1 VKVIAKYPYLCSD
14 VDRHG
19 NVRVYFRRAG
29 QPKVRLREKLDSEA
43 FRRRYDELLAGGP
56 KAADQPQTS
65 LATPKRNTLRWLC
78 VEFFGSPDFK
88 RLDPRTQYTRR
99 RILELMFDEPI
110 APGAKETFGEFP
122 LDRLRP
128 KDLRVLRDR
137 KADLPGAADNR
148 VRALRRVFKW
158 GLKNEHVKSN
168 PARDVEYVAKGSE
181 GWHSWTPAEL
191 IKFEERHPVGTKPR
205 LALALLMYTGARRS
219 DVVRLGKGNV
229 QDGWIK
235 FSQRKTSVPVEL
247 PMLPALQ
254 EIIDVTPV
262 VGATTYLV
270 TQYGKPFTAA
280 GFGNWFRD
288 RCNEAVLPQCSAHG
302 VRKASAA
309 RAAENG
315 ATVHQLM
322 SMFGWLTMH
331 EAQRY
336 TKAAE
341 RKRLARDAAV
351 LLKR

>member
-1 VKVIAKYPYLCSD
+1 MKIIAKYPYLCSD

-29 QPKVRLREKLDSEA
+29 RKVRIREKLDCEA
-43 FRRRYDELLAGGP
+43 FRRRYDELLAGGD
-56 KAADQPQTS
+56 KGKEADPPIT
-65 LATPKRNTLRWLC
+65 APKRNTLRWLC

-88 RLDPRTQYTRR
+88 RLDPRSQYTRR
-99 RILELMFDEPI
+99 RILEHMFDEPI
-110 APGAKETFGEFP
+110 APGAAETFGDFP

-158 GLKNEHVKSN
+158 GLKNEHVKAN

-181 GWHSWTPAEL
+181 GWHSWTPEEL
-191 IKFEERHPVGTKPR
+191 TKFEERHPIGTKAR

-229 QDGWIK
+229 RDGWIK
-235 FSQRKTSVPVEL
+235 FSQHKTRVSVEL
-247 PMLPALQ
+247 PMLSALQ
-254 EIIDVTPV
+254 EVIEATPV
-262 VGATTYLV
+262 IGATTYLV

-288 RCNEAVLPQCSAHG
+288 RCNEAGLPQCAAHG

-336 TKAAE
+336 TRAAE
-341 RKRLARDAAV
+341 RKRLARDAAT

>member
-1 VKVIAKYPYLCSD
+1 MKVVAKYPYLCSD

-29 QPKVRLREKLDSEA
+29 RPKARIREKLDSEA
-43 FRRRYDELLAGGP
+43 FRRRYDELLTGGSASNEAGG
-56 KAADQPQTS
+56 AVGV
-65 LATPKRNTLRWLC
+65 LPKRNTFRWLC
-78 VEFFGSPDFK
+78 VQFFGSPDFK

-99 RILELMFDEPI
+99 RLLEAMFDEPI
-110 APGAKETFGEFP
+110 APGAAETFADFP
-122 LDRLRP
+122 LDRLRA

-158 GLKNEHVKSN
+158 GLSNEHVRSN
-168 PARDVEYVAKGSE
+168 PARDVEYVAKDSE
-181 GWHSWTPAEL
+181 GWHSWTPEEL
-191 IKFEERHPVGTKPR
+191 NQFEARHPVGTKAR
-205 LALALLMYTGARRS
+205 LALALLMYTAARRS
-219 DVVRLGKGNV
+219 DVVKLGNGHIR
-229 QDGWIK
+229 DGWIK
-235 FSQRKTSVPVEL
+235 FMQYKTSVPVEL
-247 PMLPALQ
+247 PILPALQ
-254 EIIDVTPV
+254 EVIDATPV
-262 VGATTYLV
+262 IGTTTFLV
-270 TQYGKPFTAA
+270 TQHGKPFTAA

-288 RCNEAVLPQCSAHG
+288 RCNEARLPQCSAHG

-336 TKAAE
+336 TQAAE
-341 RKRLARDAAV
+341 RKRLARDAAT

>member
-14 VDRHG
+14 MDRHG

-29 QPKVRLREKLDSEA
+29 QPKVRIREKLDSES
-43 FRRRYDELLAGGP
+43 FRRRYDELLSGGP
-56 KAADQPQTS
+56 KANDPPPSVTA
-65 LATPKRNTLRWLC
+65 PKRNTLRWLC

-110 APGAKETFGEFP
+110 APGANETFGDFP

-158 GLKNEHVKSN
+158 GLKNEHVRAN
-168 PARDVEYVAKGSE
+168 PARDVEYVSKGSE
-181 GWHSWTPAEL
+181 GWHSWTPEEL
-191 IKFEERHPVGTKPR
+191 TKYEVRHPAGTKAR

-219 DVVRLGKGNV
+219 DVVKLGKGNV
-229 QDGWIK
+229 HDGWIK
-235 FSQRKTSVPVEL
+235 FSQRKTSVVVEL
-247 PMLPALQ
+247 PMLSALQ
-254 EIIDVTPV
+254 EIIDTTAV
-262 VGATTYLV
+262 VGTTTYLV
-270 TQYGKPFTAA
+270 TNYGKPFTAD

-288 RCNEAVLPQCSAHG
+288 RCNEAGLPHCSAHG

-336 TKAAE
+336 TRAAE
-341 RKRLARDAAV
+341 RKRLARDAAS
-351 LLKR
+351 LLRR

>member
-1 VKVIAKYPYLCSD
+1 
-14 VDRHG
+14 
-19 NVRVYFRRAG
+19 VRI
-29 QPKVRLREKLDSEA
+29 RERLDSEA
-43 FRRRYDELLAGGP
+43 FRRRYDELLAGSDHA
-56 KAADQPQTS
+56 KEADPAVT
-65 LATPKRNTLRWLC
+65 TPKRNTLRWLC
-78 VEFFGSPDFK
+78 VEFFTSADFK
-88 RLDPRTQYTRR
+88 RLDPRSQYTRR
-99 RILELMFDEPI
+99 RILEHMFDEPI
-110 APGAKETFGEFP
+110 APGATETFGDFP

-137 KADLPGAADNR
+137 KANLPGAADNR

-158 GLKNEHVKSN
+158 GLKNEHVRAN

-181 GWHSWTPAEL
+181 GWHSWTPDEL
-191 IKFEERHPVGTKPR
+191 TKFEERHPVGTKAR

-229 QDGWIK
+229 RNGWIK
-235 FSQRKTSVPVEL
+235 FSQHKTSVPVEL
-247 PMLPALQ
+247 PVLPALQ
-254 EIIDVTPV
+254 EIIDATPV

-331 EAQRY
+331 EAERY
-336 TKAAE
+336 TRAAE
-341 RKRLARDAAV
+341 RNRLASDAAA